1 VADFNSKKRK
11 MPHTTCCD
19 AARCDG
25 MRHVTFGETYFSE
38 LDCFAIL
45 LAGTCGV
52 TVRPMFT
59 MNFFFFAVA
68 SGFCVCRKCTGSAMV
83 GPSPIENGVQEKS
96 RGPSSN
102 FFFPKKFD
110 DLFFVAL
117 DFFPTWN
124 LFSAPS
130 LSLLVNSTR

>member
-1 VADFNSKKRK
+1 
-11 MPHTTCCD
+11 
-19 AARCDG
+19 
-25 MRHVTFGETYFSE
+25 
-38 LDCFAIL
+38 
-45 LAGTCGV
+45 
-52 TVRPMFT
+52 
-59 MNFFFFAVA
+59 
-68 SGFCVCRKCTGSAMV
+68 MV

-130 LSLLVNSTR
+130 LSLLVNSTLGSAPSRVVVALSLLQCR